1 MRFVFVGNG
10 FLLHALPI
18 FFFQILWKVLQVL
31 RRNSVHNVVLFGEVP
46 PPPKKASAQK
56 HLGCPVYDSVFSG
69 NLLFPK
75 IEYKNVN
82 DFV

>member
-1 MRFVFVGNG
+1 MRFVFLSNG
-10 FLLHALPI
+10 FLLHALTI

-31 RRNSVHNVVLFGEVP
+31 HGNSDHNLVILGEV
-46 PPPKKASAQK
+46 KKKNCISSAVFWMR
-56 HLGCPVYDSVFSG
+56 VYESVFSG

-82 DFV
+82 GFV

>member
-46 PPPKKASAQK
+46 PPPKKSISSEAF
-56 HLGCPVYDSVFSG
+56 GMPC
-69 NLLFPK
+69 
-75 IEYKNVN
+75 I
-82 DFV
+82 